1 MMHFQ
6 LLFPLLFSF
15 FLTQPSHPQPA
26 QDVNLRLSEDI
37 YKDAGILANT
47 SVYISDNTSP
57 NPSLQTVDNDLQL
70 FLVLT
75 SIDLS
80 QSRYSHSRQGK
91 HWVHTWRFDNGQ
103 IRAIH
108 QIETTIALD
117 TVVTQRYL
125 ENRAPTQQRIM
136 NNFVFRTYAVATDTS
151 PMKLYYLTEEEQ
163 GLLEYKINDRHVA
176 IIYPKIKSGLSDIM
190 PKLKDELDRL
200 VVGLS
205 KGE

>member
-1 MMHFQ
+1 MHLQ
-6 LLFPLLFSF
+6 LLFPVLFSL
-15 FLTQPSHPQPA
+15 FLSYPALLQP

-37 YKDAGILANT
+37 RKDATILANT
-47 SVYISDNTSP
+47 PVYISDNTSP
-57 NPSLQTVDNDLQL
+57 SPSLQTVDNDLQL
-70 FLVLT
+70 FLVMT

-91 HWVHTWRFDNGQ
+91 HQIHTWRFDDGQ

-108 QIETTIALD
+108 QIETTVALD

-136 NNFVFRTYAVATDTS
+136 NNFVFRTYAVATDAS

-163 GLLEYKINDRHVA
+163 GLLEYKIDARHVEFV
-176 IIYPKIKSGLSDIM
+176 YPERKAGLSDLM

-205 KGE
+205 K